1 MCVCEGR
8 QWLSTRGDDDDG
20 GKVVKCW
27 CLLSTYS
34 VIGVIA
40 AIFTLYKLAF
50 CALLYFSLTFSV
62 C

>member
-1 MCVCEGR
+1 MLV
-8 QWLSTRGDDDDG
+8 
-20 GKVVKCW
+20 

-40 AIFTLYKLAF
+40 AIFTLYKLV
-50 CALLYFSLTFSV
+50 CALLYFSVAQCSLNIVLVAAIQLVANHTAALF